1 MSALVRL
8 RRDLFEHM
16 VADLCRPHP
25 FALERVGFLYG
36 KLARAL
42 DLRIV
47 IPFEYVPVP
56 DEQYLDEPDA
66 AATINADALF
76 DAHQR
81 ARRTQDCC
89 LHVHMHPGE
98 GPTWFGT
105 TDLRTLR
112 RIGPSLQRMA
122 NGAAHGGLVLTGS
135 TASTLLC
142 LPGET
147 EPSRGHVSIVGFPTS
162 LDWRS
167 A

>member
-1 MSALVRL
+1 MSTIVRL
-8 RRDLFEHM
+8 RRDLFDTM

-36 KLARAL
+36 KVARAL
-42 DLRIV
+42 DVRVV

-56 DEQYLDEPDA
+56 DEQYLDESDA

-81 ARRTQDCC
+81 ARRTQNCC
-89 LHVHMHPGE
+89 LHAHLHHGE
-98 GPTWFGT
+98 GSTWFGR
-105 TDLRTLR
+105 TDLKTLR

-122 NGAAHGGLVLTGS
+122 KTAAHGGLVLTLS
-135 TASTLLC
+135 TASSLLW
-142 LPGET
+142 LPGT
-147 EPSRGHVSIVGFPTS
+147 AEPSRGRVSIVGFPTS

-167 A
+167 T

>member
-1 MSALVRL
+1 MSAILRL
-8 RRDLFEHM
+8 RRDLFDAM
-16 VADLCRPHP
+16 VEDLSRAHP

-42 DLRIV
+42 DLSIM

-81 ARRTQDCC
+81 ARRTHECC

-98 GPTWFGT
+98 GSTWFGK
-105 TDLRTLR
+105 TDVRTLH

-122 NGAAHGGLVLTGS
+122 RTAAHGGIVLTAS
-135 TASTLLC
+135 TASALVW
-142 LPGET
+142 LPGDS
-147 EPSRGHVSIVGFPTS
+147 EPSRARVSNVGFPTS

-167 A
+167 T